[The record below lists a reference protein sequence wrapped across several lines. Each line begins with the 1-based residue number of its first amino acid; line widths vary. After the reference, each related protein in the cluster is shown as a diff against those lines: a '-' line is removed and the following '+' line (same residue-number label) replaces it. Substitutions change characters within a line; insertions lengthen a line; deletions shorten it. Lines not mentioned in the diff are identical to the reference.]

1 MLEEKRAEVRGGL
14 VSSIEDVD
22 GSGVLNELDL
32 NELNPLVDLCLLSLK
47 SEVRLVQGLR
57 RLEEGPE

>member
-1 MLEEKRAEVRGGL
+1 M
-14 VSSIEDVD
+14 SSIEDVD

-32 NELNPLVDLCLLSLK
+32 NELNPLVVVLCLLSLK